1 LFFHAKYT
9 RMCSQESNPQP
20 YPSHGPFYYL
30 SYKTLHTKF
39 YSLGSLF
46 ATINWVLNDFD
57 SNVVNCQLQTFRS
70 HGVLYL
76 FVQEG
81 LTIQT
86 IL

>member
-1 LFFHAKYT
+1 MRNTHVCVPRNQT
-9 RMCSQESNPQP
+9 HNHIP
-20 YPSHGPFYYL
+20 PSHGPFYYL